1 MSWFGKAM
9 GAVRAGRA
17 EAHAATAL
25 YRLANLIPVIDRML
39 PAEWRPEL
47 ASKMSRSPG
56 PRVGG
61 GEIRASGCGQI
72 QNGPLWTHFSPPQ
85 TTRARG

>member
-1 MSWFGKAM
+1 MSWLGKAI

-25 YRLANLIPVIDRML
+25 YHLANLIPVIDRML
-39 PAEWRPEL
+39 PAGMATGTRPPD
-47 ASKMSRSPG
+47 SRSPR

-61 GEIRASGCGQI
+61 GEIRASGC
-72 QNGPLWTHFSPPQ
+72 
-85 TTRARG
+85 R